1 MVQSLKVVDCYY
13 VTLLDSTNVK
23 LPLERLVLAAT
34 EIPGNGGGGWGGTTP
49 TAPNATLSSPE

>member
-13 VTLLDSTNVK
+13 VTLLDSTNVE

-34 EIPGNGGGGWGGTTP
+34 EIPGNWGGGGGGEDYTYCT
-49 TAPNATLSSPE
+49 